1 MIRRKQAARFGK
13 IWRALHLPWVA
24 TLFVAGGCGASPQ
37 PDAAADTPE
46 RFIATAAKGSGSVTL
61 SKGHPKIIFSACL
74 AKSKTADPRSLGAA
88 YFLVNSSGENYRVT
102 RLRYVLDGRALNI
115 GEGAQTDIG
124 FTVLPSEKVI
134 SLDSGE
140 EAFITHRYDGAPAL
154 SQIQT
159 LTLPRGGVTVPTG
172 SRLAVSSTTSVYPKS
187 GGGAVAV
194 ADSRLASGRFLT
206 LCYEAEVQRADLVTK
221 PAVSSIRSPYRDRS
235 FVANAG
241 RTIAPYTSFVNR
253 SSKSVRVYGVTTF
266 IANATDSLP
275 SAHRT
280 EILVNGA
287 LVKSIALPPHRP
299 GTSTANHPLI
309 DPLDIVLRPGDII
322 TARGRVLTNKAII
335 FDYAAYLFADAGL
348 TPSGETLGL
357 TNLDLNGD
365 GHPELVDI
373 DAQGSIWVALRAA
386 DGTQTTQ
393 QEWAKSLRGIDRLTT
408 TRRASTGRPAII
420 RATNARGLCLNLV
433 ADPSQAHF
441 SPSYCSDAPSAY
453 QKGVMWGDLNGD
465 GWPDRLRID
474 PVELRYMVALGG
486 RSGLGRDVAWA
497 NGYGN
502 VDRLF
507 VSDSNGDGKDDI
519 VMEWHENGFRCLQMY
534 STGAGFR
541 EKACSR

>member
-1 MIRRKQAARFGK
+1 MNRRKQAAWFGK
-13 IWRALHLPWVA
+13 IMQAMHVTWAA
-24 TLFVAGGCGASPQ
+24 SLFVASCCGASPQ
-37 PDAAADTPE
+37 PDAADTAE
-46 RFIATAAKGSGSVTL
+46 RFMATTARGSGSITL
-61 SKGHPKIIFSACL
+61 SKADPKIIFSACL

-88 YFLVNSSGENYRVT
+88 HFLVNTSGKNYRVT
-102 RLRYVLDGRALNI
+102 RLRYVLDSRGLYVD
-115 GEGAQTDIG
+115 EGAQTDIG
-124 FTVLPSEKVI
+124 FTVLPSEKII

-140 EAFITHRYDGAPAL
+140 EAFITHRYDGTPAL
-154 SQIQT
+154 SRIQT

-172 SRLAVSSTTSVYPKS
+172 SRLAISSTTSVYPKS

-206 LCYEAEVQRADLVTK
+206 LCYQAEVQRADLATQ

-287 LVKSIALPPHRP
+287 IVKSIALPPHRP
-299 GTSTANHPLI
+299 GTSTADHPLI
-309 DPLDIVLRPGDII
+309 DPLDIELRPGDTI
-322 TARGRVLTNKAII
+322 TVRGRVLTNKAII

-348 TPSGETLGL
+348 TPNGEMLGL
-357 TNLDLNGD
+357 ANLDLNGD
-365 GHPELVDI
+365 GHTEIVDV
-373 DAQGSIWVALRAA
+373 DAQGSVWVALRAV

-393 QEWAKSLRGIDRLTT
+393 QEWARSLRGIDRLTM

-420 RATNARGLCLNLV
+420 QATNAQGLCLNLV

-441 SPSYCSDAPSAY
+441 STGYCNVVPSTY
-453 QKGVMWGDLNGD
+453 QKGVTWGDFNGD

-474 PVELRYMVALGG
+474 PIDLRYMVALGG
-486 RSGLGRDVAWA
+486 KSGLGRDVAWA

-507 VSDSNGDGKDDI
+507 VSDSNSDGKDDI
-519 VMEWHENGFRCLQMY
+519 VMEWHESGFRCLKMY

-541 EKACSR
+541 EEGCSQ

>member
-1 MIRRKQAARFGK
+1 MICRKQADRFEK
-13 IWRALHLPWVA
+13 IWRALHLTWVA
-24 TLFVAGGCGASPQ
+24 ILLEASCCGASPQ
-37 PDAAADTPE
+37 PNAADTPE
-46 RFIATAAKGSGSVTL
+46 RFIGTAAKGSGSVTL

-88 YFLVNSSGENYRVT
+88 YFLVNKSGKNYRVT
-102 RLRYVLDGRALNI
+102 RLRYVLDSRALNI
-115 GEGAQTDIG
+115 DEGAQTDFG
-124 FTVLPSEKVI
+124 FTVLPSKKII

-140 EAFITHRYDGAPAL
+140 EAFITHRYDGAATL
-154 SQIQT
+154 SQIHT

-187 GGGAVAV
+187 GGGPVAV
-194 ADSRLASGRFLT
+194 SDSRLASGRFLT
-206 LCYEAEVQRADLVTK
+206 LCYEAEVQRADLVTQ
-221 PAVSSIRSPYRDRS
+221 PAVSSVRSPYRDRS

-253 SSKSVRVYGVTTF
+253 SSKSVRVYGVTSF
-266 IANATDSLP
+266 IANATDSVP
-275 SAHRT
+275 SVHRT

-299 GTSTANHPLI
+299 GTSTAIHPLI
-309 DPLDIVLRPGDII
+309 DPLNIVVRPGETI
-322 TARGRVLTNKAII
+322 TARGRVLTSKAII

-348 TPSGETLGL
+348 TPSGEMLGL

-373 DAQGSIWVALRAA
+373 DAQGSIWVALRAV

-393 QEWAKSLRGIDRLTT
+393 QEWARSLRGIDRLTM
-408 TRRASTGRPAII
+408 TRRASTGRPAVIQ
-420 RATNARGLCLNLV
+420 ATNAQGLCLDLV

-441 SPSYCSDAPSAY
+441 SPGYCSDAPSAY
-453 QKGVMWGDLNGD
+453 EERATWGDLNGD

-474 PVELRYMVALGG
+474 PVDLRYMVALGG
-486 RSGLGRDVAWA
+486 RSGLGLDIAWA

-541 EKACSR
+541 KEACSR